1 MTPTNAKPS
10 KPLSEARDADA
21 RHSMAALQRAAH
33 KAKQLAASTNTPL
46 IVVNCNTARSPATK
60 PNQAL
65 TPKT

>member
-1 MTPTNAKPS
+1 MTPTNPKPNA

-46 IVVNCNTARSPATK
+46 IVVNRTSLQTTL
-60 PNQAL
+60 QL
-65 TPKT
+65 SSIV